1 MTDAND
7 SALIALLRGTTLLWT
22 DIASRVK
29 AAGSAVAV
37 MNTELGHPDPRDDWG
52 DDDVTP
58 LELFPQQPTP
68 EQTQR
73 LQAAHEEAVTL
84 LDQWRKQGLRFLS
97 LLNSEYPQQ
106 LREIFDL
113 PPFLFAQGTLVANDR
128 GVSVIGSRLAS
139 HDGIEFAQHVSH
151 MLVER
156 HLTVIAGGAAGIDAA
171 AHETAIKSGG
181 RTVAFLGTGI
191 TQRYPAQNARLQN
204 LIARHGALF
213 SQFWPDQQPTKW
225 TFPLRNAS
233 MSGYGIAS
241 IIVEAGEYSG
251 TRIQARQAQA
261 HGRPLIIRDTVV
273 DHTKWASN
281 LAGRPGVYVVQSV
294 QDVSHVLDILQQQE
308 QDLVSLLPV

>member
-7 SALIALLRGTTLLWT
+7 SALIALLRGTTLPWT

-58 LELFPQQPTP
+58 LALFPQQPTP

-97 LLNSEYPQQ
+97 LLNPEYPQQ

-139 HDGIEFAQHVSH
+139 HDGMQPLMRRQSKVVGGQLPSLVQASHNDIQHKT
-151 MLVER
+151 LDFKTLLPAR
-156 HLTVIAGGAAGIDAA
+156 GTFLTI
-171 AHETAIKSGG
+171 
-181 RTVAFLGTGI
+181 
-191 TQRYPAQNARLQN
+191 
-204 LIARHGALF
+204 
-213 SQFWPDQQPTKW
+213 
-225 TFPLRNAS
+225 
-233 MSGYGIAS
+233 
-241 IIVEAGEYSG
+241 
-251 TRIQARQAQA
+251 
-261 HGRPLIIRDTVV
+261 
-273 DHTKWASN
+273 
-281 LAGRPGVYVVQSV
+281 LAGSAANKMDFSAPQR
-294 QDVSHVLDILQQQE
+294 LDEWLWNC
-308 QDLVSLLPV
+308 LYYR